1 MNDCLLRRI
10 KGIFGI
16 LELSAYQLCY
26 NTNKMSPQPYIFLYH
41 RRIYGLRFPVRQ
53 VFCEMTCITKVSS
66 RTKKSIYISFFDDSS
81 HSTLRTSS
89 SVSSVGEKNVQTAQ
103 LFKRRSTCMYF
114 SAPFRASSGCW
125 RATPALCV
133 IISKPSNSD
142 REKSFHKRSD
152 PAPSNHTLL
161 PKEKKKNKNMIEKG
175 NLLWF
180 LGEFSTLDDG
190 SEKSIEMG
198 DKEAKERGYII
209 SFTALLNRESPSH
222 HHVTHTT
229 INRLLFCQNSHS
241 VSVEGGRKTE
251 RPLDDNVQRFDTM
264 TGYIE
269 RK

>member
-1 MNDCLLRRI
+1 
-10 KGIFGI
+10 
-16 LELSAYQLCY
+16 
-26 NTNKMSPQPYIFLYH
+26 MSPQPYIFLYH

-161 PKEKKKNKNMIEKG
+161 PKEKKKKTRTWLRKETCYDFSGNSALSMMDQRSPSKWGTRKRKNGAISSRSLLCWIG
-175 NLLWF
+175 NLRPIITSL
-180 LGEFSTLDDG
+180 TL
-190 SEKSIEMG
+190 
-198 DKEAKERGYII
+198 
-209 SFTALLNRESPSH
+209 P
-222 HHVTHTT
+222 
-229 INRLLFCQNSHS
+229 
-241 VSVEGGRKTE
+241 
-251 RPLDDNVQRFDTM
+251 
-264 TGYIE
+264 
-269 RK
+269 